1 MSQNALSLKAQEICN
16 IGPVIPVLVIEN
28 ANDSKPLGDALLA
41 GGVKVLEITLRTPA
55 ALDAISASAE
65 IDGAVVGA
73 GTVLTQTDLLNAKA
87 AGATFAVS
95 PGAND
100 DLIAAAIKEDF
111 PLLPGAITPSEVM
124 SLRAKGFHMLKFFP
138 AEIAG
143 GIKMIQA
150 MGSVFSDVS
159 FCPTGGISA
168 SNARDYLAQKNIRCV
183 GGSWLAPKDVVA
195 DQNWDEITK
204 IAKAASGL

>member
-1 MSQNALSLKAQEICN
+1 MAQNPLSQKAEDICN
-16 IGPVIPVLVIEN
+16 IGPVIPVLVIED
-28 ANDSKPLGDALLA
+28 AADSKPLGDALLA

-55 ALDAISASAE
+55 ALDAISAASE
-65 IDGAVVGA
+65 IEGAVVGA
-73 GTVLTQTDLLNAKA
+73 GTVLTKTDLLNSKA

-100 DLIAAAIKEDF
+100 DLVEAAIAEEF

-124 SLRAKGFHMLKFFP
+124 NLTAKGFHMLKFFP
-138 AEIAG
+138 ANVAG
-143 GIKMIQA
+143 GVNMLKA

-168 SNARDYLAQKNIRCV
+168 KTASDYLTLPNIKCV
-183 GGSWLAPKDVVA
+183 GGSWLAPKDLVA
-195 DQNWDEITK
+195 DKSWAEITK
-204 IAKAASGL
+204 LASAASNL